1 MNGKLPLIS
10 IVIPVFNEERYLGAC
25 LDSLSKL
32 DYPDEKLEIVLVDNG
47 STDNTLE
54 IASQYE
60 IEVFLHP
67 GVKVGAVRNYGVVKA
82 SGELIVFI
90 DSDCVV
96 ETDWLQ
102 RGLTSMNE
110 QYGAVGGLYLLREQP
125 AWIERYW
132 ILQSA
137 RDFAYQTS
145 FVGGCIFIRRE
156 VFEAVGGFNEV
167 MSAGEDTDLTQRLR
181 EAGYRLKIDP
191 QLSVVHL
198 GYPNTIKSF
207 VKRQMWHSEN
217 YYLNFPAVLG
227 DKIFILTNVFLLGF
241 ILLLVSP
248 WLGMPT
254 FLVGGLLFGL
264 APLVLSMKRI
274 SRYKVTGMGFSGL
287 LSVYLVDLLYLFG
300 RGLGSLRSLRRA
312 IIPDSERKYARR

>member
-1 MNGKLPLIS
+1 MNDALPFIS
-10 IVIPVFNEERYLGAC
+10 IVIPVFNEERYLSSC
-25 LDSLSKL
+25 LDSLCKL
-32 DYPDEKLEIVLVDNG
+32 DYPNEKLEIILVDNG
-47 STDNTLE
+47 STDGTLA
-54 IASQYE
+54 IANQYD
-60 IEVFLHP
+60 IGIFLHP
-67 GVKVGAVRNYGVVKA
+67 DVNVGAVRNYGVVKA

-137 RDFAYQTS
+137 RNFAYQTS

-156 VFEAVGGFNEV
+156 AFEAVEGFSEV

-181 EAGYRLKIDP
+181 DAGYRLKIDP

-198 GYPNTIKSF
+198 GYPDTIISF
-207 VKRQMWHSEN
+207 VRRQMWHSEN
-217 YYLNFPAVLG
+217 YYLNFPAVLS

-241 ILLLVSP
+241 ILLLVTP

-254 FLVGGLLFGL
+254 LLVGGLLFGL

-274 SRYKVTGMGFSGL
+274 SRYKVTGMGLFDL

-300 RGLGSLRSLRRA
+300 RVLGSLRSLRRA
-312 IIPDSERKYARR
+312 IIHDSKRKYARR